1 MTLTSIITDDF
12 NLNLLNYAKNTG
24 TFEFLESVFS
34 NNSTRQI
41 NLPTRITGTSST
53 LIDNVL
59 INSQE
64 NLYTSGN
71 LTTSTSDHL
80 LQFTSIEN
88 V

>member
-24 TFEFLESVFS
+24 TFESLESVFS

-64 NLYTSGN
+64 NLYISGN
-71 LTTSTSDHL
+71 LTTSISDHL

>member
-71 LTTSTSDHL
+71 LTTSISDHL

>member
-41 NLPTRITGTSST
+41 NLPTRITGTSSA

-71 LTTSTSDHL
+71 LTTSISDHL